1 MLRIERQK
9 NPVGEFVFMSDR
21 ERIGSFNKAW
31 KSACK
36 RSGLEG
42 LLFHD
47 LRRTGIRNLVR
58 AGVPERVAMAI
69 SGHKA
74 RAVFE
79 RYNVVS
85 GRDLRDAVGKLETY
99 LTEQNSDSLATVTP
113 TIASRGKFISVVTN

>member
-1 MLRIERQK
+1 MR
-9 NPVGEFVFMSDR
+9 DR

-99 LTEQNSDSLATVTP
+99 FTEQNSESLATVTP